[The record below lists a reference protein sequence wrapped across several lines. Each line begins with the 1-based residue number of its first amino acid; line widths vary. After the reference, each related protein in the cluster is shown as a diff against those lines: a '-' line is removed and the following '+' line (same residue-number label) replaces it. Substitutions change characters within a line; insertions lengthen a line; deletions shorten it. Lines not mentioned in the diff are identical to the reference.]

1 MIYLLFLLVS
11 LVDAQVGEWS
21 RSSSSSSPNTHWDG
35 MDYELGSEQYS
46 DECFYKINIVFYNRN
61 LNNSD
66 YYPYNTINNLHPYN
80 MEDRYIVLKD
90 YYNINREDLTI
101 DEHSLDHDIVEYIKI
116 KINCN
121 AIDKDDLESKTTKLC
136 DTTLQ
141 ACHFADNAYY
151 LNTTL
156 VNRCNINDDNCGVVH
171 EQPLGILNIIGIGI
185 LCFCGCLIVYIM
197 FSNISKT
204 DLYYMLKTCK
214 CCYQKKEKS
223 DEEKRALVGIV

>member
-1 MIYLLFLLVS
+1 MIYFLFLLVS

-21 RSSSSSSPNTHWDG
+21 RSSSPNTHWDG

-46 DECFYKINIVFYNRN
+46 DDECFYKINIAFYNRN

-66 YYPYNTINNLHPYN
+66 YYPYNIINNLHPHN
-80 MEDRYIVLKD
+80 MEDRYTILKD
-90 YYNINREDLTI
+90 YYNIDREDLI
-101 DEHSLDHDIVEYIKI
+101 IHEHSLDHDIVEYIKI

-121 AIDKDDLESKTTKLC
+121 AIDEVKVESKTNELC

-151 LNTTL
+151 LNTTSN
-156 VNRCNINDDNCGVVH
+156 NRCDINDNNCGVVH
-171 EQPLGILNIIGIGI
+171 EPLGILEIIGICI
-185 LCFCGCLIVYIM
+185 LCFCGCGCLIVVYILC
-197 FSNISKT
+197 SDII
-204 DLYYMLKTCK
+204 KTCK
-214 CCYQKKEKS
+214 LNFPNKEVKEKS